1 MNKVSLIILLA
12 VFGFTT
18 ACKSKKQAVST
29 KGNVEI
35 LSAKMALKAIQEK
48 PQPPSWVKIDAV
60 VDLLQKGNSNS
71 AVAEI
76 RMRQDSILW
85 VELSDRVIGI
95 KAARAFAMA
104 DTVAFYNRIDQTY
117 FAGSY
122 SYVEKKLGTT
132 LPFSYIFQ
140 VFQGQPF
147 LVDGDIE
154 VVNEHYILTQ
164 KTASGEAFLAEIE
177 PKNLDCVH
185 QEFVSATDVLKVF
198 YSDYKFI
205 NGYRFP
211 HKINVEVT
219 GRQNLKA
226 NFVVTAIESN
236 GPYKMPFTIGTSYER
251 ID

>member
-12 VFGFTT
+12 VFGFAS
-18 ACKSKKQAVST
+18 ACKSKKQTVAAT
-29 KGNVEI
+29 GEVEI
-35 LSAKMALKAIQEK
+35 RSTKMALKAIQEK
-48 PQPPSWVKIDAV
+48 PQPPNWVKIDAI
-60 VDLLQKGNSNS
+60 VDLQQKGNSNS
-71 AVAEI
+71 ALAEI

-85 VELSDRVIGI
+85 VELSDRIIGI

-122 SYVEKKLGTT
+122 QFVEKKLGTS

-154 VVNEHYILTQ
+154 IVNERYILTQ
-164 KTASGEAFLAEIE
+164 KTATGEAFLAEIE
-177 PKNLDCVH
+177 PVNLDCVR
-185 QEFVSATDVLKVF
+185 QEFASATDVIKVS
-198 YSDYKFI
+198 YSDYRLL

-211 HKINVEVT
+211 YKINVVVT
-219 GRQNLKA
+219 GRQNLVA
-226 NFVVTAIESN
+226 NFVVTAIECN
-236 GPYKMPFTIGTSYER
+236 GPYKMPFTIGTTYER